1 MPDKDNITCNK
12 LISDRY
18 RIIKKIASGGMADVY
33 VGTDLKLNR
42 PIAIKILS
50 ENYASNKDFVARF
63 RREAQ
68 ILAKL
73 NAPNIVSI
81 YDWGEFNGSY
91 FICMEYV
98 EGKSLKEII
107 DKKGIINPKI
117 AANYAVQICNA
128 LEIAHRNDLIH
139 RDIKPQNILMT
150 TDGIVKVAD
159 FGIAKSLNDDITKTI
174 NIIGTAHYIS
184 PEQAQGEI
192 LDCRTDIYSLGI
204 VLYEML
210 TADVPFRGGSS
221 IDISLKHIGDLPVK
235 PSKLISGI
243 PEKLEKIVMHCLEKN
258 PSKRYLNA
266 NELKKDLQNFLD
278 GKPLTIDKD
287 KDKEKYMHDKLHH
300 KKGAGYYY
308 GTASGSQATKKI
320 KLNFYN
326 ILSYVFT
333 LLFLILFLVFCVKYY
348 SLKNEQSGQ
357 SLVVVPPIENI
368 SAESAEKIL
377 STYNLNLVIKDI
389 VYDSN
394 TAEGLIISQLPYSAS
409 SVPANSEIEV
419 LVSKGEE
426 NKSILV
432 PNIVGLGEEEGR
444 KVLEEYGLETGT
456 ISKAY
461 SETFDKDIIICQR
474 PEFGEKINTEADI
487 DITISMGEKIIVV
500 PDIIGLDYLY
510 SYTYLESL
518 GLVVISSKIPSTEHP
533 AGTVGTVIQINP
545 PPGSK
550 VKENSLVEII
560 TTTTEHLMQVPN
572 VIQMSLA
579 EAENILDT
587 NNIKFETIYVKTDY
601 SVQKGLV
608 LGQVPESENYISQ
621 NSIVTLYVG
630 Q

>member
-1 MPDKDNITCNK
+1 MPDKNNIIYNK

-42 PIAIKILS
+42 PVAIKILS

-73 NAPNIVSI
+73 NAPNIVAI

-98 EGKSLKEII
+98 EGQSLKEII
-107 DKKGIINPKI
+107 EKKGTIDPKI
-117 AANYAVQICNA
+117 AANYAVQICSA

-139 RDIKPQNILMT
+139 RDIKPQNILMAP
-150 TDGIVKVAD
+150 DGVVKVAD
-159 FGIAKSLNDDITKTI
+159 FGIAKSLDDDITKTI

-278 GKPLTIDKD
+278 NKPLTIDKD
-287 KDKEKYMHDKLHH
+287 EDKEKYMHGRLPH
-300 KKGAGYYY
+300 KKGAGHYY
-308 GTASGSQATKKI
+308 GTASGSQAIKKL

-326 ILSYVFT
+326 ILPYAFT

-357 SLVVVPPIENI
+357 SLVMVPPIENI
-368 SAESAEKIL
+368 SVESAEKIL
-377 STYNLNLVIKDI
+377 SAYNLNLTIKDI

-394 TAEGLIISQLPYSAS
+394 TAEGFIISQSPYSAN

-426 NKSILV
+426 NKDILM
-432 PNIVGLGEEEGR
+432 PNVTGLSLEEGLEVLKEYEL
-444 KVLEEYGLETGT
+444 KVRPASET
-456 ISKAY
+456 Y
-461 SETFDKDIIICQR
+461 SETFDKNIIIEQK
-474 PEFGEKINTEADI
+474 PKFNEKISAETDVSL
-487 DITISMGEKIIVV
+487 TVSLGGKIIIV
-500 PDIIGLDYLY
+500 PNIIGFDYLY

-518 GLVVISSKIPSTEHP
+518 GLIVISSRVPSTEYP
-533 AGTVGTVIQINP
+533 AGTVVQINP
-545 PPGSK
+545 SPGSR

-560 TTTTEHLMQVPN
+560 TATTEQLIQVPN
-572 VIQMSLA
+572 VVKMNLA
-579 EAENILDT
+579 EAENILNAD
-587 NNIKFETIYVKTDY
+587 NINFEIIYVETDY

-608 LGQVPESENYISQ
+608 LGQVPESESYISQ
-621 NSIVTLYVG
+621 SSIIILYVG

>member
-1 MPDKDNITCNK
+1 MPDKDNNTCNK

-308 GTASGSQATKKI
+308 DTASGSQATKKI

-326 ILSYVFT
+326 MLSCAFT

-368 SAESAEKIL
+368 SVESAEKIL

-587 NNIKFETIYVKTDY
+587 NNIKFEKIYVKTDY